1 MLRRENSQ
9 EEENIRSVFMEMEYS
24 KSIKDTVNIFV
35 VFEENIF
42 QSQNHQNTLIVK
54 KRTATLDLQSLYD

>member
-1 MLRRENSQ
+1 
-9 EEENIRSVFMEMEYS
+9 MEMEYS

-42 QSQNHQNTLIVK
+42 QSQNHQNTLILK
-54 KRTATLDLQSLYD
+54 KGAAVRRHLISRACTNFV